1 MNRKLGMYSALVTLA
16 AVLAFAF
23 CMIIGS
29 DFGSYL
35 SSLFISLGFVPM
47 VCAFAAI
54 STDEEKGVSY
64 TAVAFAAVYAVLICV
79 VYFTQLTTV
88 RLSAL
93 NEQASALLGYQTLG
107 GLFFNYDLLGY
118 AFMALS
124 TFFIGLTIKVQSK
137 ADKWLK
143 YLLLVHGVF
152 AITCI
157 VMPMLGVFNAE
168 MRGGEIIGVLI
179 LEFWCAYFSPVCV
192 LAYRY
197 FKGGAVKN

>member
-1 MNRKLGMYSALVTLA
+1 MNRKLGMYSALLTLA
-16 AVLAFAF
+16 AVLVFAF

-29 DFGSYL
+29 NFGSYL

-47 VCAFAAI
+47 VCAFAAM
-54 STDEEKGVSY
+54 SREEEKGVSN

-93 NEQASALLGYQTLG
+93 NEQASALLSYQTLG

-124 TFFIGLTIKVQSK
+124 TFFIGLTVKVNSK
-137 ADKWLK
+137 ANRWLK
-143 YLLLVHGVF
+143 NLLLVHGVF

-157 VMPMLGVFNAE
+157 IMPMLGIFSAG

-179 LEFWCAYFSPVCV
+179 LEFWCAYFSPVCI

-197 FKGGAVKN
+197 FKNGAVQN